1 MKTDFSSCFSL
12 YLGKS
17 ANDSDVLGFLQ
28 AIGCKKTP
36 KAKWNEPYF
45 YFTST
50 KDGVGVTFYDE
61 DYLRER
67 EVEYYGQA
75 PMILKAI
82 TLEPT
87 DSANHYPNSIIQ
99 LPDGVRFGVSRGNLL
114 DVLGASSKTFES
126 GGKIRSDR
134 WMYEGGRMIASYDQL
149 LNLKRIQLIT
159 AAFD

>member
-17 ANDSDVLGFLQ
+17 ANDQDVLGLLQ

-36 KAKWNEPYF
+36 KAKRDEPSF

-50 KDGVGVTFYDE
+50 KDGVGVIFEDE
-61 DYLRER
+61 DYLRKR
-67 EVEYYGQA
+67 EGEYYGQA
-75 PMILKAI
+75 SMILTAI
-82 TLEPT
+82 TLEPS
-87 DSANHYPNSIIQ
+87 DSTNHYPNSIIQ
-99 LPDGVRFGVSRGNLL
+99 LPNGVRFGASRSNLL
-114 DVLGASSKTFES
+114 DVLGVSSKTFES
-126 GGKIRSDR
+126 GGRIRNDR
-134 WMYEGGRMIASYDQL
+134 WMYEGGRMVASYDQS